1 MNNLMLDKQ
10 TVNKILYLDQ
20 NHIIKSSDVDA
31 SELQK
36 LNNLKTNG
44 NTNEF
49 LAGDG
54 SYVTLVINNLTSE
67 DATKALSAAQGK
79 ILNNKMTQLET
90 NIGNV
95 STELDNINGEEI

>member
-36 LNNLKTNG
+36 LNNLKTKR
-44 NTNEF
+44 F
-49 LAGDG
+49 
-54 SYVTLVINNLTSE
+54 
-67 DATKALSAAQGK
+67 
-79 ILNNKMTQLET
+79 
-90 NIGNV
+90 
-95 STELDNINGEEI
+95 

>member
-20 NHIIKSSDVDA
+20 NHVIKSSDVDV
-31 SELQK
+31 SQLQK
-36 LNNLKTNG
+36 LNNLKTDG
-44 NTNEF
+44 NNNEF

-67 DATKALSAAQGK
+67 DVTKALSAAQGK
-79 ILNNKMTQLET
+79 ILNDKITAIEN
-90 NIGNV
+90 NIQSV